1 MSTKLFT
8 KKEYLDAVDEILYL
22 ANKAFDTHSST
33 EKYLSTDERKFSLLF
48 EKGKVEFVMLFD
60 TSNRYITS
68 DFQELGYIKIPAFR
82 DIELSNV
89 KDITEAFWYF
99 VSVRTK

>member
-33 EKYLSTDERKFSLLF
+33 EKYLSTD
-48 EKGKVEFVMLFD
+48 
-60 TSNRYITS
+60 
-68 DFQELGYIKIPAFR
+68 
-82 DIELSNV
+82 
-89 KDITEAFWYF
+89 
-99 VSVRTK
+99 